1 MIGKRPK
8 KKQTNKLLAGSC
20 LQRKIFKKTEEKTC
34 AALPLIYGTMNQPI
48 NLIKI
53 PWLAN
58 KCIKTIFFIKL

>member
-1 MIGKRPK
+1 MIGKSTK
-8 KKQTNKLLAGSC
+8 EKQTNKLFAVSC
-20 LQRKIFKKTEEKTC
+20 LQRKIFKKTEEKIC
-34 AALPLIYGTMNQPI
+34 AALPLIYGTMNQAI